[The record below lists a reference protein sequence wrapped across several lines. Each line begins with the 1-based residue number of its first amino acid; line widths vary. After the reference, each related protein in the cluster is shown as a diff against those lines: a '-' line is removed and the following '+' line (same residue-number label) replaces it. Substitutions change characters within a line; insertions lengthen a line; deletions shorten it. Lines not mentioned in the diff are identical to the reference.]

1 VPLQFDAEVIDAA
14 AHLSERYLSS
24 MMKGGLAVC
33 AHITAGQTRLAARRL
48 ARTNTLSS
56 SRY

>member
-1 VPLQFDAEVIDAA
+1 MRPLTCPSGIFP
-14 AHLSERYLSS
+14 S